1 MQTPVVPAADRIS
14 KPVLGTDNWL
24 KQMSAANPPSDYTN
38 LWWAIEEV
46 LAGMGM
52 PYIDAD
58 RRFNGGGVLRAYK
71 DELPLIHRV
80 GIRAVVCLL
89 NIPSDRAVFET
100 AEFEFRCFPVD
111 NGEPPTV
118 AQADECIEFVEAC
131 SSRNLPVA
139 VYCQAGVGRTSTM
152 IACYLIHIGRSAA
165 EAIADM
171 RAKESSA
178 VETHRHK

>member
-1 MQTPVVPAADRIS
+1 M
-14 KPVLGTDNWL
+14 
-24 KQMSAANPPSDYTN
+24 PSDYTN
-38 LWWAIEEV
+38 LWWAIEGV

-52 PYIDAD
+52 PYIDAE
-58 RRFNGGGVLRAYK
+58 RRLNSGGALKAYK

-89 NIPSDRAVFET
+89 NIPSDRAVFEPSGL
-100 AEFEFRCFPVD
+100 EFRCFPVD

-118 AQADECIEFVEAC
+118 AQAEECIEFIESCRAH
-131 SSRNLPVA
+131 NLPVA

-152 IACYLIHIGRSAA
+152 IACYLIHTGRSAA
-165 EAIADM
+165 QAIADM

-178 VETHRHK
+178 VETSAQIIFLEEFEKRKRSIGP